1 MVTMSARQAFHWRSP
16 FVNYITLLN
25 FILHILVVLLVVNAD
40 IISDFSVLF
49 GDILNYWSF

>member
-1 MVTMSARQAFHWRSP
+1 M
-16 FVNYITLLN
+16 NYITLLN

-49 GDILNYWSF
+49 GDILNY